1 MAKTIDD
8 ILSELA
14 DGDITLK
21 DVIKIASEK
30 TDISASLKNI
40 VDKLGSWMSLVDYAK
55 FLAKEDIGHSEKTV
69 SKYLGEERKKKKA
82 KTYKEKEEG
91 DEEESDEEAAMTES
105 ESESDI
111 SGSESEGEGEF
122 TLSREDIE
130 KAKLLTERRKR
141 EEEEREAPERKH
153 APRPPVVKYTTKPV
167 EGGEVPIPIPAYI
180 PTDPNRYFNK
190 CKSEY
195 RSATWLNSNTRRVT
209 SVYTDEPSFGTN
221 APAVTYKGKT
231 WYIVNDSYFKL
242 QCTRGVKKGF
252 VQDGDMTFTT
262 PEGVTVSMAILY
274 GFSDGTYAMQ
284 TPDTFTL
291 EAGYFLEKFAT
302 PEQKKDLLVSRPF
315 ILDGSHTT
323 NLARKIG
330 KSKLAIIPNAEE
342 VELSIARDGN
352 NTIRTYFNKIAD
364 LYVFLD
370 ENSVFAQRIKNNYYT
385 GVDIVS
391 LPVSER
397 VDYPEL
403 EPYYKNLGK
412 YELDEMG
419 WDLYYM
425 EYVGSKDIKRM
436 KPEKPVRPVIEN
448 ENKDGKKV
456 FFYGSIFRIDYLK
469 DKFQGQDYKVT
480 DESSKTRILEDDT
493 EFIKKIMNMNI
504 TVSEQPKIKKARIL
518 DIFDILKENL
528 QMIRNGEV
536 PKLQKSADVCD
547 YCEKHVGEN
556 TEFKSVVM
564 NDANQTEI
572 VKYCSIN
579 CFNKSPEE

>member
-1 MAKTIDD
+1 MAIDE
-8 ILSELA
+8 ILNELA
-14 DGDITLK
+14 DGDITLQ

-55 FLAKEDIGHSEKTV
+55 FLAKKDIGHSEKTL

-82 KTYKEKEEG
+82 KTYKEREEG
-91 DEEESDEEAAMTES
+91 DEEEESDEEEEITES

-130 KAKLLTERRKR
+130 KAKLLAERRKR
-141 EEEEREAPERKH
+141 EEEEIDAPERKN
-153 APRPPVVKYTTKPV
+153 APRPPVVKYTTKPA

-221 APAVTYKGKT
+221 APAVTYKGKS

-252 VQDGDMTFTT
+252 VHDGDMTFTT
-262 PEGVTVSMAILY
+262 PEGTTVSMAILY

-284 TPDTFTL
+284 TPDTFRL

-493 EFIKKIMNMNI
+493 EFIKKIMNMNT